1 MAKSDTRTLFFIMT
15 FDFKKNEVCPQHEP
29 RTVKQSGTDLVSNTI
44 FAEFFFSKVELVS
57 RLPPLR
63 YRFGLSD
70 PPKAVAPRSVRC
82 LNHTLQSIFQ
92 TGELILSNSP
102 RQNTTKNKLVRIEIS
117 RSVPVL
123 GCKEAKQREV
133 CPCFTKQGL
142 SLSRALSWNIN
153 IHLVCTSLEF
163 F

>member
-1 MAKSDTRTLFFIMT
+1 MFQKSSGYGKIRYPDSFFIMT
-15 FDFKKNEVCPQHEP
+15 FDFNRKTRSVPNTSQE
-29 RTVKQSGTDLVSNTI
+29 QSNSQGQTLFQIQFLQN
-44 FAEFFFSKVELVS
+44 FFFSKVELVS

-102 RQNTTKNKLVRIEIS
+102 RLNTTKNKLVRIESS
-117 RSVPVL
+117 RSVP
-123 GCKEAKQREV
+123 GS
-133 CPCFTKQGL
+133 CFK
-142 SLSRALSWNIN
+142 
-153 IHLVCTSLEF
+153 LEYQNTNL
-163 F
+163 

>member
-1 MAKSDTRTLFFIMT
+1 M
-15 FDFKKNEVCPQHEP
+15 Q
-29 RTVKQSGTDLVSNTI
+29 
-44 FAEFFFSKVELVS
+44 LVS

-82 LNHTLQSIFQ
+82 LNHTLQSTFQ
-92 TGELILSNSP
+92 TGELILSNSS
-102 RQNTTKNKLVRIEIS
+102 RINTTKNKLVRVESS
-117 RSVPVL
+117 RSVPVF

-133 CPCFTKQGL
+133 CPSLIFRKTNQGL
-142 SLSRALSWNIN
+142 SLTRALSWNIN
-153 IHLVCTSLEF
+153 VRLVCTSLEF

>member
-1 MAKSDTRTLFFIMT
+1 MFQKSSGYGKIRYPDSFFIMT

-44 FAEFFFSKVELVS
+44 FAEFFFSKVQLVS

-82 LNHTLQSIFQ
+82 LNHTLQSAFQ
-92 TGELILSNSP
+92 TGELILSNSS
-102 RQNTTKNKLVRIEIS
+102 RLNTTKNKLVRIESS
-117 RSVPVL
+117 RSVP
-123 GCKEAKQREV
+123 GS
-133 CPCFTKQGL
+133 CFKLEYQCSF
-142 SLSRALSWNIN
+142 SLHEPRVFLT
-153 IHLVCTSLEF
+153 LR
-163 F
+163 

>member
-1 MAKSDTRTLFFIMT
+1 MVKSDTRTLFFIMT

-44 FAEFFFSKVELVS
+44 CADFFFSKVQLVS

-82 LNHTLQSIFQ
+82 LNHTLQPAFQ
-92 TGELILSNSP
+92 TGELILSNSS
-102 RQNTTKNKLVRIEIS
+102 RLNTTKNKLVRIEIS
-117 RSVPVL
+117 RSVPVF
-123 GCKEAKQREV
+123 GFKEVNKGRSVPVLQNKV
-133 CPCFTKQGL
+133 CPC
-142 SLSRALSWNIN
+142 
-153 IHLVCTSLEF
+153 LVL
-163 F
+163 

>member
-44 FAEFFFSKVELVS
+44 CTDFFFSKVELVS

-82 LNHTLQSIFQ
+82 LNHTLQPAFQ
-92 TGELILSNSP
+92 TGELILSNSS
-102 RQNTTKNKLVRIEIS
+102 RLNT
-117 RSVPVL
+117 
-123 GCKEAKQREV
+123 
-133 CPCFTKQGL
+133 
-142 SLSRALSWNIN
+142 RANAL
-153 IHLVCTSLEF
+153 
-163 F
+163 